1 MPPYYSP
8 LEALLKAR
16 KYREEVVCREMMEQT
31 DLFLIEKT
39 QLEEWIEA
47 AKSATEQLSL
57 CQKNGGLPAELQSH
71 YMFIQYQ
78 EKKIKQQQEKVA
90 LQNKALEKK
99 REELKEVVQE
109 RQIVEKLEARKK
121 EAFLEEIKKKENL
134 LLDEVASRL
143 KRRIG

>member
-16 KYREEVVCREMMEQT
+16 KHREEIVCREMMEQA

-47 AKSATEQLSL
+47 AKSAAERLSA
-57 CQKNGGLPAELQSH
+57 CQKSGGLPAELQSH
-71 YMFIQYQ
+71 YTFIQYQ
-78 EKKIKQQQEKVA
+78 EKKIKQQQEKVV
-90 LQNKALEKK
+90 LQNEVLEKK

-109 RQIVEKLEARKK
+109 RQVVEKLEARKK

-143 KRRIG
+143 KRRTG